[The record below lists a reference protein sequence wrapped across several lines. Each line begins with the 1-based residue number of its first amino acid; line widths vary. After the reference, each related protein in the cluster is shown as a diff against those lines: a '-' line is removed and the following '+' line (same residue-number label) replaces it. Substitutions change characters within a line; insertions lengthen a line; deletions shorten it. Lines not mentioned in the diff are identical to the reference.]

1 MLINVIVPYADVKYW
16 RVHLN
21 KKTIYFILIAFAVF
35 LGSFFGLG
43 PFIQSNIIEPNQ
55 PYLIVDPEM
64 KADTGCEYDYLTYIP
79 VEITGRDPSE
89 GIKFPVSKIPVE
101 FKEYVHYPESWDS
114 PLNIYN
120 PANSLGM
127 WINNIGMGVIVLLSI
142 LILVYLVILWRK
154 GKLKKMADKLGGKD
168 NE

>member
-1 MLINVIVPYADVKYW
+1 V
-16 RVHLN
+16 N
-21 KKTIYFILIAFAVF
+21 KKLIVFIIAAFAVF
-35 LGSFFGLG
+35 LVSFFGLG
-43 PFIQSNIIEPNQ
+43 PWVQHDLIEPNQ

-79 VEITGRDPSE
+79 VEITGRDPKD

-120 PANSLGM
+120 PANPLGT
-127 WINNIGMGVIVLLSI
+127 WINNIGMGVIILLSV
-142 LILVYLVILWRK
+142 LILVYLGILWRK
-154 GKLKKMADKLGGKD
+154 GKLKKMAEKLGGKD
-168 NE
+168 ESNS

>member
-1 MLINVIVPYADVKYW
+1 MD
-16 RVHLN
+16 
-21 KKTIYFILIAFAVF
+21 KKTIKFVIIAFVIF
-35 LGSFFGLG
+35 LVSFFVVG
-43 PFIQSNIIEPNQ
+43 PFIQKNVIEPNQ

-64 KADTGCEYDYLTYIP
+64 KADSGCEYDYLTYIP
-79 VEITGRDPSE
+79 VEITGRDPKD

-127 WINNIGMGVIVLLSI
+127 WINNIGMGVIVLLSV
-142 LILVYLVILWRK
+142 LILVYLALLWRK
-154 GKLKKMADKLGGKD
+154 GKLKKMAQKIKGD
-168 NE
+168 NDEQ